1 MLKKLRRSKV
11 KGIKKELRMSL
22 YWKLKKV
29 IRIKN
34 KLKKKVYDE
43 VELKAI
49 ETEKNQNQNQKD
61 QERAEDESL
70 FKAKEADQKQKQRD
84 QEWTKEEY
92 FFKVKEHEQKQE
104 QTEKRKYM
112 MKLNWKQKKKRKR
125 KRKTKGIKN

>member
-1 MLKKLRRSKV
+1 M
-11 KGIKKELRMSL
+11 
-22 YWKLKKV
+22 

-49 ETEKNQNQNQKD
+49 ETEKNQNQKD

-84 QEWTKEEY
+84 QE
-92 FFKVKEHEQKQE
+92 
-104 QTEKRKYM
+104 
-112 MKLNWKQKKKRKR
+112 
-125 KRKTKGIKN
+125 